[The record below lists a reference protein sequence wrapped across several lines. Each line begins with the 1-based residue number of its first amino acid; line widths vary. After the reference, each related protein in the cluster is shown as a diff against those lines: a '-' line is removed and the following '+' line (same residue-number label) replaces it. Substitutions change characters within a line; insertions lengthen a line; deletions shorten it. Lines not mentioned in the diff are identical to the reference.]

1 MHGNG
6 EIERAGFIEAAG
18 GDGVFANRL
27 QLLQRAQIGAHGRR
41 NGAATRLQ
49 LDNVAQDTLPTMKGV
64 NKHRARTNA
73 SAAPCGASP
82 RRGEGLLRCV
92 RRQLRRVPDQAPARR
107 RARRI
112 NHRRRIRRP
121 IDGPLLLGGRIRLV
135 AAVQEG
141 GGELDRQKACE
152 EQADDGEED
161 TDACVHE
168 DHSLFVGRE
177 IDGGRI
183 AARQADMLV
192 RRVLVCIAPPGLGTG
207 RVGQPAS
214 GATLAFYG
222 KARRV
227 INPK

>member
-1 MHGNG
+1 M
-6 EIERAGFIEAAG
+6 
-18 GDGVFANRL
+18 V
-27 QLLQRAQIGAHGRR
+27 
-41 NGAATRLQ
+41 
-49 LDNVAQDTLPTMKGV
+49 
-64 NKHRARTNA
+64 
-73 SAAPCGASP
+73 
-82 RRGEGLLRCV
+82 
-92 RRQLRRVPDQAPARR
+92 
-107 RARRI
+107 
-112 NHRRRIRRP
+112 
-121 IDGPLLLGGRIRLV
+121 GGRIRLV

-161 TDACVHE
+161 ADACVHE

-214 GATLAFYG
+214 GGAYPAFQHQEQVGVERLLDAALDLGDVGGERTEVEAHVDCRPEALAVRIG
-222 KARRV
+222 DVGDAARDFCAV
-227 INPK
+227 LSG

>member
-1 MHGNG
+1 M
-6 EIERAGFIEAAG
+6 A
-18 GDGVFANRL
+18 
-27 QLLQRAQIGAHGRR
+27 
-41 NGAATRLQ
+41 
-49 LDNVAQDTLPTMKGV
+49 
-64 NKHRARTNA
+64 
-73 SAAPCGASP
+73 P
-82 RRGEGLLRCV
+82 RRAEGLEGLLSCV
-92 RRQLRRVPDQAPARR
+92 RSQLRRAPDQAPAGR

-112 NHRRRIRRP
+112 DHWRRLPRP
-121 IDGPLLLGGRIRLV
+121 IDDPLPLGGRAWLV
-135 AAVQEG
+135 TAVQEG

-152 EQADDGEED
+152 EQADHGEKD
-161 TDACVHE
+161 ADACVHE

-183 AARQADMLV
+183 AARPADMLV

-214 GATLAFYG
+214 AATLAFYG